1 MDEGFYPVKE
11 RLFDG
16 FDTSN
21 KDAVLLI
28 DVGGGF
34 GHYTEELLSK
44 FPNCPG
50 RLILQDLPPVIG
62 RIQQLHPRIEKMEYD
77 FFTEQL
83 DNLLIPRCTRLLHA
97 LHPSRLAR
105 RAGHK
110 DWKSRQG
117 SHEAWLQQVP
127 HS

>member
-77 FFTEQL
+77 FFTEQPVKGEL
-83 DNLLIPRCTRLLHA
+83 HLLPINSQEGLVANLTTY
-97 LHPSRLAR
+97 
-105 RAGHK
+105 
-110 DWKSRQG
+110 
-117 SHEAWLQQVP
+117 
-127 HS
+127 